1 VIYILAKMN
10 PQATSPTFPLFGEL
24 PTEIRLKIWKIAARE
39 PRLVNIKCQKEAYM
53 AGTRKR
59 FFAKSFTTTNPVP
72 PLLHACHES
81 RAETISEYQLSFAT
95 SHTPASIYIN
105 FDRDTPRLAS
115 VALAYLGP
123 EELSKI
129 RFLSIKV
136 IDYPY
141 FAHFNMGILRD
152 MESLESLELL
162 AHQGQEASR
171 GRGVARTLTDDFNEE
186 RERYPEGKVLLV
198 RIVSGDT
205 GEEIAARNEDGSW
218 NKEFPVYMDDPA
230 PGGLIRRTGLSETN
244 SLTWTGI

>member
-1 VIYILAKMN
+1 MRG
-10 PQATSPTFPLFGEL
+10 T
-24 PTEIRLKIWKIAARE
+24 IR
-39 PRLVNIKCQKEAYM
+39 RL
-53 AGTRKR
+53 
-59 FFAKSFTTTNPVP
+59 FAKSFATTNPVP

-115 VALAYLGP
+115 IALAYLGP

-129 RFLSIKV
+129 RFLSLKV

-141 FAHFNMGILRD
+141 FAHYNMGILRD

-162 AHQGQEASR
+162 AHQDREAW
-171 GRGVARTLTDDFNEE
+171 GRGFARTLTDDFNEE

-198 RIVSGDT
+198 RIVSEDT

-218 NKEFPVYMDDPA
+218 NREFPVYMDDPA
-230 PGGLIRRTGLSETN
+230 PGGLTR
-244 SLTWTGI
+244 

>member
-1 VIYILAKMN
+1 MN
-10 PQATSPTFPLFGEL
+10 PQATPPTFTLFREL
-24 PTEIRLKIWKIAARE
+24 PTEIRVKIWKIAARE
-39 PRLVNIKCQKEAYM
+39 PRLVNIQCQRESYM
-53 AGTRKR
+53 RGAMKR
-59 FFAKSFTTTNPVP
+59 FLAKSFTTTNPVP

-81 RAETISEYQLSFAT
+81 RAETIFEYQLSFAT

-115 VALAYLGP
+115 GVLVYLGP

-141 FAHFNMGILRD
+141 FAHFNMGILRN

-162 AHQGQEASR
+162 AHQDQEAPR
-171 GRGVARTLTDDFNEE
+171 GRGIARTLTDDFNEE

-230 PGGLIRRTGLSETN
+230 PGGLIR
-244 SLTWTGI
+244 